1 MNEDNAA
8 INHALL
14 LNPNSSTY
22 NVRKG
27 IVLGMEGKNDDAEI
41 YSDKGLIF
49 DTNNAFGWI
58 SKGIVAE
65 AKGDKAGAIFYYN
78 EAITLDPD
86 ETITLAALYKLKHP

>member
-22 NVRKG
+22 HVRKG
-27 IVLGMEGKNDDAEI
+27 RVLVMEGKNEDVEI
-41 YSDKGLIF
+41 HSDKGLIL

-58 SKGIVAE
+58 
-65 AKGDKAGAIFYYN
+65 
-78 EAITLDPD
+78 
-86 ETITLAALYKLKHP
+86 